1 MTKYT
6 GITVLFCTIFVS
18 SSFAFA
24 PNDMSLR
31 KGISQRHDDDSQFRT
46 TCAFNNNNINN
57 NNINNHNKRSSSTL
71 ILNNSAPLTTSTGIF
86 AAMNLAGFIISIL
99 TQSHIHLDLIG
110 TGAFAIVGLFPLLGL
125 SPSVTLNGRILASS
139 AAMTLWGSKLA
150 GFLFYRA
157 LILKHDAR
165 LASTLS
171 TVPGTAVFWT
181 ISFLWGLV
189 CSLPHTLG
197 TMSTAPRQY
206 TMLGLF
212 IFIIG
217 FTVETMADA
226 QKWIF
231 KGTNPGQ
238 FCNIGL
244 WSISQHPNHFG
255 NLVLWAGIFIINIPA
270 LIGPPNTNVWIKYRR
285 LALALLSPIFMGLL
299 FHGQSSGTI
308 TNAVELAKMR
318 YGNQAGYTQYIAET
332 PLIVPNVWKWIMGG
346 TRA

>member
-1 MTKYT
+1 MRSIGTSKNNYNKPSSAL
-6 GITVLFCTIFVS
+6 VL
-18 SSFAFA
+18 
-24 PNDMSLR
+24 N
-31 KGISQRHDDDSQFRT
+31 
-46 TCAFNNNNINN
+46 
-57 NNINNHNKRSSSTL
+57 ST
-71 ILNNSAPLTTSTGIF
+71 PLTTSTGIF
-86 AAMNLAGFIISIL
+86 AAMNLVGFLISIL
-99 TQSHIHLDLIG
+99 TQSHVHLDLIG
-110 TGAFAIVGLFPLLGL
+110 TGAFAMVGLSPLLGL
-125 SPSVTLNGRILASS
+125 SPSVVLNGRTLASCV
-139 AAMTLWGSKLA
+139 ALTLWGSKLA

-157 LILKHDAR
+157 LILQHDAR
-165 LASTLS
+165 LTSTLS

-197 TMSTAPRQY
+197 TMSTVPGQY
-206 TMLGLF
+206 TMVGLF
-212 IFIIG
+212 VFFIG

-238 FCNIGL
+238 YCNTGL

-270 LIGPPNTNVWIKYRR
+270 LIGPPNTNVWNRYRR
-285 LALALLSPIFMGLL
+285 LALALLSPIFMGIL

-318 YGNQAGYTQYIAET
+318 YGNQAGYTEYIAET
-332 PLIVPNVWKWIMGG
+332 PLIIPNIWKWIMSG
-346 TRA
+346 TKA

>member
-1 MTKYT
+1 MTKYSE
-6 GITVLFCTIFVS
+6 ITLFFLTVFVS

-31 KGISQRHDDDSQFRT
+31 KGISQRHDDDFQFRT

-57 NNINNHNKRSSSTL
+57 NNHNKRSSSSTL
-71 ILNNSAPLTTSTGIF
+71 ILNNSTPLTTSTGIF
-86 AAMNLAGFIISIL
+86 AAMNLAGFFISIL

-110 TGAFAIVGLFPLLGL
+110 TGAFALVGLFPLLGL

-189 CSLPHTLG
+189 CSLPHTLHHAR
-197 TMSTAPRQY
+197 TFHLY
-206 TMLGLF
+206 H
-212 IFIIG
+212 
-217 FTVETMADA
+217 
-226 QKWIF
+226 WIH
-231 KGTNPGQ
+231 
-238 FCNIGL
+238 
-244 WSISQHPNHFG
+244 SG
-255 NLVLWAGIFIINIPA
+255 NNG
-270 LIGPPNTNVWIKYRR
+270 RC
-285 LALALLSPIFMGLL
+285 S
-299 FHGQSSGTI
+299 
-308 TNAVELAKMR
+308 KMD
-318 YGNQAGYTQYIAET
+318 
-332 PLIVPNVWKWIMGG
+332 L
-346 TRA
+346 